1 MLIVFLGVM
10 PVTEILAFLIII
22 LKARMEEY
30 LEHCLYYGWRIKV
43 CVLRHDILNP
53 CIYFK
58 FYDKY
63 IHWTDKYTYS
73 CQMTVFRLSLYLSR
87 NMTKSTIWH
96 MRPAELRRS
105 AWASTQ
111 FDQDPMHLY
120 ADSEDSD
127 QTGRMPRLI
136 CLRCAHMPFCWFYH
150 EAVHLSPLSQWR
162 RCLRW
167 RVAATYANA
176 RETCKNGKREW
187 SFILEG
193 RNPSWI
199 RQPCIRLC

>member
-10 PVTEILAFLIII
+10 PVTEILAFLLII

-96 MRPAELRRS
+96 MRPAVTQKISLGIHPVWSRPNASLCGQRRLWS
-105 AWASTQ
+105 DWADAQ
-111 FDQDPMHLY
+111 
-120 ADSEDSD
+120 ADLSS
-127 QTGRMPRLI
+127 L
-136 CLRCAHMPFCWFYH
+136 CAH
-150 EAVHLSPLSQWR
+150 AILLVLSWS
-162 RCLRW
+162 
-167 RVAATYANA
+167 
-176 RETCKNGKREW
+176 G
-187 SFILEG
+187 SFIPSFAMTSLLTLTCCSNVRKRQ
-193 RNPSWI
+193 RN
-199 RQPCIRLC
+199 L